1 MSNLPVISGE
11 ECLKLLMKIGYRFLR
26 QKGSHI
32 VVRKDEPFSQIV
44 IPNHKVLDRG
54 TFRGI
59 IKQSGLSVE
68 EFNKIIKT

>member
-11 ECLKLLMKIGYRFLR
+11 ECLKLLMKIGYHFLR

-54 TFRGI
+54 TLRGI
-59 IKQSGLSVE
+59 IKQTGLSVE

>member
-26 QKGSHI
+26 QKGSHV

-54 TFRGI
+54 TLRGI
-59 IKQSGLSVE
+59 IKQTGLSVE